1 MLMGE
6 RRSWSEK
13 RAEIMSAPGAGD
25 AYEAARLRFEL
36 GEAVRHHREELGLTQ
51 AQLAERAGLQQ
62 PAVARFETGGTM
74 PTIPMLERLAEALGL
89 RLNVEFLPLREA
101 S

>member
-1 MLMGE
+1 MSE

-13 RAEIMSAPGAGD
+13 RADIMSAPGAGA
-25 AYEAARLRFEL
+25 AYDAARVRFEL
-36 GEAVRHHREELGLTQ
+36 GEAVRHRREELGITQ
-51 AQLAERAGLQQ
+51 AELAERAGLQQ
-62 PAVARFETGGTM
+62 PAVARFESGGTM
-74 PTIPMLERLAEALGL
+74 PTIPMLERLAAALLL

>member
-1 MLMGE
+1 MGE

-36 GEAVRHHREELGLTQ
+36 GEIGRASCRE
-51 AQLAERAGLQQ
+51 R
-62 PAVARFETGGTM
+62 V
-74 PTIPMLERLAEALGL
+74 
-89 RLNVEFLPLREA
+89 
-101 S
+101 

>member
-1 MLMGE
+1 MGE

-36 GEAVRHHREELGLTQ
+36 AEAARHRREELGITQ

-74 PTIPMLERLAEALGL
+74 PTIPMLKRLADALGL
-89 RLNVEFLPLREA
+89 RLNVEFLPLCGA

>member
-1 MLMGE
+1 MGE

-36 GEAVRHHREELGLTQ
+36 GEAVRHRREELGLTQ

-74 PTIPMLERLAEALGL
+74 PTIPMLERLADALSL